1 MLTGILLSCIKD
13 KQTGIDLVVGDRI
26 PDFSVLMDNG
36 TTVSVTILNHL
47 EKLYPCGI
55 STCAP
60 ISSIERFTPS
70 VSIILLSSILK
81 VLSQTWNVVPTILL
95 RYCDYR

>member
-36 TTVSVTILNHL
+36 TTVSVIILYHL
-47 EKLYPCGI
+47 EKLYPCGMP
-55 STCAP
+55 TMLP
-60 ISSIERFTPS
+60 ISSIDCSGLAFA
-70 VSIILLSSILK
+70 
-81 VLSQTWNVVPTILL
+81 
-95 RYCDYR
+95 YR